1 MEKQFIMVFYDD
13 NKLIE
18 RVGLYENINNPKW
31 IKWLSKKKY
40 KIFAKVNNIEVF
52 EIYNNQ
58 I

>member
-18 RVGLYENINNPKW
+18 RVGLYENLNNPKW
-31 IKWLSKKKY
+31 LKWLPKKKY

-52 EIYNNQ
+52 EIYNDT

>member
-18 RVGLYENINNPKW
+18 RVGLYENLNNPKW
-31 IKWLSKKKY
+31 LKWLSKKKY

-52 EIYNNQ
+52 EIYNDSL
-58 I
+58 